1 MLENMSNLYTC
12 TLTQYTYT
20 HNIILNVDCYKI
32 YILPCGYV
40 FSIQNQSKFLFDNR
54 TDVMCENVMFFI
66 VVIYITHR
74 EPTVPP
80 TQLRAETEPERER
93 EGKSSFYNVNRN
105 NFAYVEIIQM
115 GYCNEI
121 KWNLH
126 IIMMNS
132 SRKLKICFIESYR
145 EWLCW
150 INCELMCERRH
161 KRDWH

>member
-1 MLENMSNLYTC
+1 MLENMSNLYTY
-12 TLTQYTYT
+12 THTQYTCT

-74 EPTVPP
+74 EPPVPP

-93 EGKSSFYNVNRN
+93 GKAHSIMWIG
-105 NFAYVEIIQM
+105 II
-115 GYCNEI
+115 
-121 KWNLH
+121 LH
-126 IIMMNS
+126 TF
-132 SRKLKICFIESYR
+132 K
-145 EWLCW
+145 
-150 INCELMCERRH
+150 
-161 KRDWH
+161 